1 MNLLNSNLLM
11 YVRACLCCETYF
23 SFSDA
28 QASFELTNSCN
39 MAQGDKTVES
49 MKNGETI
56 LKFLAYIQ

>member
-1 MNLLNSNLLM
+1 M